1 MVNNTSPNMQ
11 EPLQNSGS
19 WLDTALGYLQDNK
32 SNIGLLTGIAGMTGL
47 LDNFTGAKNTGPR
60 GYQGSIPNYTATRSR
75 VPSTYDPTRRP
86 GSGGQRYFTDTQF
99 VPKVEA
105 PATPMSA
112 EGLAA
117 LNLANPAQQR
127 MPQTRTQ
134 EMASASAATPAP
146 ASGVATLNP
155 VPTYTMASEFPAPV
169 EDLES
174 LTGFS
179 NGGGVPE
186 IMRRSDSFGGV
197 DLVNFPELYSSD
209 RSLKEKA
216 LRTAFDPR
224 VVGGGLGLGFL
235 EAGRQSGISPLDN
248 SKTFLGKER
257 PYTPDYEGRKPAL
270 SEDKMKAY
278 KNIGGKALRQIA
290 SKLGVPLAL
299 LIPDDLGDG
308 TMPEN
313 FNPEFTKNMSGG
325 GLAGFSNGR
334 EVSIN
339 LDDLDTTAAGARQMG
354 TAQDYTKYQELIE
367 RKQDAYFNKPD
378 EERSIKELQE
388 ILTMKNMLK
397 SGFYGAMGNRFGD
410 EDKFYKG
417 MEEQA
422 DTQAQYF
429 RGMAAGGLAGL
440 AKGRYL
446 RSPSDGMADKIP
458 ATIDKTQ
465 PAALSGGEYVI
476 PADVV
481 SHLGNGNSDAGAK
494 VLDKMMERIRKTR
507 TGNGKQG
514 KEIDP
519 NKLLPA

>member
-1 MVNNTSPNMQ
+1 MANWLTDALDYIGKNKDTIG
-11 EPLQNSGS
+11 PLV
-19 WLDTALGYLQDNK
+19 
-32 SNIGLLTGIAGMTGL
+32 GIAGTAGL
-47 LDNFTGAKNTGPR
+47 FGNTFSATNTGPK
-60 GYQGSIPNYTATRSR
+60 GYQGSIPYYTANRAR
-75 VPSTYDPTRRP
+75 VPNTYDPTRRP
-86 GSGGQRYFTDTQF
+86 GSGGQRYFSDTTYT
-99 VPKVEA
+99 PTA
-105 PATPMSA
+105 ATLEGARTTPLTAEQIENITAAQQAGQAQA

-117 LNLANPAQQR
+117 LNLSNPAQRR
-127 MPQTRTQ
+127 MPLKDPEIPALISSNSLVEPTKILPSTPPAVLSDALA
-134 EMASASAATPAP
+134 ASSVANKLPAT
-146 ASGVATLNP
+146 
-155 VPTYTMASEFPAPV
+155 V
-169 EDLES
+169 EGLES
-174 LTGFS
+174 LAGFS
-179 NGGGVPE
+179 GGREVPE
-186 IMRRSDSFGGV
+186 VTRRSDSFGGV

-216 LRTAFDPR
+216 IRTAFDPR
-224 VVGGGLGLGFL
+224 VVAGGLGLGLL

-270 SEDKMKAY
+270 SEDKMRAY

-308 TMPEN
+308 TMPKN
-313 FNPEFTKNMSGG
+313 FNPEFTKNMSG
-325 GLAGFSNGR
+325 
-334 EVSIN
+334 
-339 LDDLDTTAAGARQMG
+339 
-354 TAQDYTKYQELIE
+354 
-367 RKQDAYFNKPD
+367 
-378 EERSIKELQE
+378 
-388 ILTMKNMLK
+388 
-397 SGFYGAMGNRFGD
+397 
-410 EDKFYKG
+410 
-417 MEEQA
+417 
-422 DTQAQYF
+422 
-429 RGMAAGGLAGL
+429 GGLAGL

>member
-1 MVNNTSPNMQ
+1 MANWLTDALDYIGKNKDTIG
-11 EPLQNSGS
+11 PL
-19 WLDTALGYLQDNK
+19 
-32 SNIGLLTGIAGMTGL
+32 IGIAGTAGL
-47 LDNFTGAKNTGPR
+47 FGDTFSATNTGPK
-60 GYQGSIPNYTATRSR
+60 GYQGSIPYYTANRAR
-75 VPSTYDPTRRP
+75 VPNTYDPNRRP
-86 GSGGQRYFTDTQF
+86 GSGGQRYFSDVSYTPT
-99 VPKVEA
+99 A
-105 PATPMSA
+105 ATLEGARTTPLTPEQIENIAAAQQAGQAQA

-117 LNLANPAQQR
+117 LNLSNPAQRR
-127 MPQTRTQ
+127 MPLKAPEIPALISSNSLVEPTKISPSTPPAVLSDTFAAKPITSSNDSKMGTGSSTPGGVVVQQSEETPRTQ
-134 EMASASAATPAP
+134 
-146 ASGVATLNP
+146 GI
-155 VPTYTMASEFPAPV
+155 
-169 EDLES
+169 DS
-174 LTGFS
+174 LARLAGYQ
-179 NGGGVPE
+179 NGGEVVGQLMANPY
-186 IMRRSDSFGGV
+186 F
-197 DLVNFPELYSSD
+197 
-209 RSLKEKA
+209 
-216 LRTAFDPR
+216 
-224 VVGGGLGLGFL
+224 VGGGLGLGLL

-248 SKTFLGKER
+248 KKTFLGKER

-313 FNPEFTKNMSGG
+313 FNPEFTKN
-325 GLAGFSNGR
+325 
-334 EVSIN
+334 
-339 LDDLDTTAAGARQMG
+339 
-354 TAQDYTKYQELIE
+354 
-367 RKQDAYFNKPD
+367 
-378 EERSIKELQE
+378 
-388 ILTMKNMLK
+388 
-397 SGFYGAMGNRFGD
+397 
-410 EDKFYKG
+410 
-417 MEEQA
+417 
-422 DTQAQYF
+422 
-429 RGMAAGGLAGL
+429 MAAGGLAGL

>member
-1 MVNNTSPNMQ
+1 MANWLTDALDYIGENKDTIG
-11 EPLQNSGS
+11 PL
-19 WLDTALGYLQDNK
+19 L
-32 SNIGLLTGIAGMTGL
+32 GIAGTAGL
-47 LDNFTGAKNTGPR
+47 FGNTFSATNTGPK
-60 GYQGSIPNYTATRSR
+60 GYQGSIPYYTANRAR
-75 VPSTYDPTRRP
+75 VPNTYDPTRRP
-86 GSGGQRYFTDTQF
+86 GSGGQRYFSDTTYT
-99 VPKVEA
+99 PTA
-105 PATPMSA
+105 ATLEGARTTPLTAEQIENITAAQQAGQAQA

-117 LNLANPAQQR
+117 LNLSNPAQRR
-127 MPQTRTQ
+127 MPLKDPEIPALISSNSLVEPTKILP
-134 EMASASAATPAP
+134 STPPAVLSDTLP
-146 ASGVATLNP
+146 ASSVANKL
-155 VPTYTMASEFPAPV
+155 PATV
-169 EDLES
+169 EGLES
-174 LTGFS
+174 LAGFN
-179 NGGGVPE
+179 NGGGVP
-186 IMRRSDSFGGV
+186 
-197 DLVNFPELYSSD
+197 D

-224 VVGGGLGLGFL
+224 VVAGGLGLGLL

-308 TMPEN
+308 TMPKN
-313 FNPEFTKNMSGG
+313 SNPEFTKNM
-325 GLAGFSNGR
+325 A
-334 EVSIN
+334 V
-339 LDDLDTTAAGARQMG
+339 
-354 TAQDYTKYQELIE
+354 
-367 RKQDAYFNKPD
+367 
-378 EERSIKELQE
+378 
-388 ILTMKNMLK
+388 
-397 SGFYGAMGNRFGD
+397 
-410 EDKFYKG
+410 
-417 MEEQA
+417 
-422 DTQAQYF
+422 
-429 RGMAAGGLAGL
+429 GGLAGL